1 MIIAGIVWAL
11 GGLVVIV
18 AVEAPARGRVGINSL
33 VGMRFGPLLLSD
45 RAWTVGHRAARTATW
60 AAGITMLATGLVV
73 VFGSLTDEQGAL
85 AFGLSL
91 AALVCFCTIAARR
104 AYVAASA
111 ELVAEQDELDAE
123 PS

>member
-11 GGLVVIV
+11 GGIVVIV

-45 RAWTVGHRAARTATW
+45 RAWTVGHRAARASTW

-73 VFGSLTDEQGAL
+73 IFGSLTDEQGAL
-85 AFGLSL
+85 AFGISL
-91 AALVCFCTIAARR
+91 AALVCFCGMAARR

-111 ELVAEQDELDAE
+111 EIVAEQDERDAE